1 VRRHRAEHY
10 ARGFTCWQQL
20 VAMLF
25 CQLGHAQS
33 LREICGSL
41 AASEG
46 KLRHLGVLDCP
57 KATTLSYANGHRPWQ
72 LYQATFHQILTRCQQ
87 AAAARGQRKFRFQH
101 KLLSLDSSMV
111 ELCAEVFDWAKYK
124 RAKGA
129 LKLHLVLDHDGDLPC
144 YARVSEGKLA
154 DITAAREIADETSV
168 SAMTIQRIL
177 KAHEPVA

>member
-1 VRRHRAEHY
+1 MNRVCSIFSQVLQLIPRAEFAALVRQHGAERH

-33 LREICGSL
+33 LREIRGGL

-46 KLRHLGVLDCP
+46 KLRHLG
-57 KATTLSYANGHRPWQ
+57 GRH
-72 LYQATFHQILTRCQQ
+72 
-87 AAAARGQRKFRFQH
+87 KFRFKH

-111 ELCAEVFDWAKYK
+111 ELCAEVFDWAQYK

-129 LKLHLVLDHDGDLPC
+129 LKLHLVLDHAG
-144 YARVSEGKLA
+144 G
-154 DITAAREIADETSV
+154 
-168 SAMTIQRIL
+168 
-177 KAHEPVA
+177 